1 MNNVILIPSYCPG
14 SMLTDLTKELVKD
27 FQNVIESKNRSEA
40 GISVPAKG
48 LFLTEVT
55 YNFK

>member
-27 FQNVIESKNRSEA
+27 FQNVIVVNDGSPPKFDDFFSISEKTGRS
-40 GISVPAKG
+40 GS
-48 LFLTEVT
+48 
-55 YNFK
+55 